1 MNVQALASE
10 RELLVSLF
18 GADEGIPST
27 TADHAPDQRRGS
39 SGRLLDAVSPRAAA
53 AGSEP
58 PKTSAL
64 LDQVFESICRPLK
77 VGRLTLNKDKIYPGL
92 S

>member
-1 MNVQALASE
+1 M
-10 RELLVSLF
+10 SLF
-18 GADEGIPST
+18 GADEGAPSAA
-27 TADHAPDQRRGS
+27 ADNAPDQARGS
-39 SGRLLDAVSPRAAA
+39 SGRHLDAVSPRAAA

-77 VGRLTLNKDKIYPGL
+77 VGRLTLNKDKTYPGL